1 MSLAPLFQTL
11 RALAGRLPRHALSAQ
26 PDGEVQRHQGLQAL
40 IRYQQ
45 ARKRK
50 LSWALLILGL
60 LVVPLLLPHVA
71 TSASRSSVA
80 SSAGPPPPPAA
91 TSQAGPPAGDGRDAS
106 TSWFCG
112 TPAAV
117 YAHFGLPQTSVPSAA
132 QLSSLPV
139 PGSVEATSQ
148 SLTYDP
154 ANGQL
159 CARSATSLSARFAPP
174 QSAGAGPLTAQAA
187 ASSCG
192 VTDLGACVVDALTTL
207 WNTFVNAFT
216 SFLQN
221 IINSFLNLAFVTFTP
236 PGLTVTNPIVSGLWG
251 WLVGT
256 LDGVLALVLV
266 IGGYNLLFR
275 AERSWYELLPRVILL
290 AVLSN
295 FSLFLLG
302 LFIDLANSFIAD
314 FYTNLAL
321 LGVRQSLYQF
331 LVTLQL
337 PFGFLGVFYT
347 IMLIFLLLISLQMLV
362 RIALLDLLIIVAP
375 LGILC
380 FALPQTSAWG
390 RLWAQAFVSAL
401 IVQPIQIVLLGLGAA
416 LIALPQVGG
425 IAAVFTG
432 TAALYLAFRVPG
444 MLLSSATRAIG
455 SVNGDAGRL
464 ANRAAD
470 VVALLA

>member
-1 MSLAPLFQTL
+1 MVSTPRLQSLRSLLVRLKRYTASAP
-11 RALAGRLPRHALSAQ
+11 REREQ
-26 PDGEVQRHQGLQAL
+26 PLHHLLQARTRHQQRQAWQFRMVLLFVGLV
-40 IRYQQ
+40 I
-45 ARKRK
+45 
-50 LSWALLILGL
+50 
-60 LVVPLLLPHVA
+60 VPLLLPHVA
-71 TSASRSSVA
+71 TSARSVPQTPGEVTSSPVVA
-80 SSAGPPPPPAA
+80 PTP
-91 TSQAGPPAGDGRDAS
+91 AGPPAGDGQDAS
-106 TSWFCG
+106 IAWFCG

-117 YAHFGLPQTSVPSAA
+117 YAHFGLPQTSVPSAVQLA
-132 QLSSLPV
+132 QLPA
-139 PGSVEATSQ
+139 PGSEDATSQ

-154 ANGQL
+154 TQGQL
-159 CARSATSLSARFAPP
+159 CARSGADVLARFTPP
-174 QSAGAGPLTAQAA
+174 QSAGAGPQASEA
-187 ASSCG
+187 PASSCG
-192 VTDLGACVVDALTTL
+192 VTDLGACIVDALTSL
-207 WNTFVNAFT
+207 WNTFISAFT

-236 PGLTVTNPIVSGLWG
+236 PGLTYTNPIVSGLWG

-275 AERSWYELLPRVILL
+275 AERSWYELMPRVILL
-290 AVLSN
+290 AVLAN
-295 FSLFLLG
+295 FSLFLLS

-321 LGVRQSLYQF
+321 LGVRQTLYQF

-337 PFGFLGVFYT
+337 PFGFLAVFYA

-362 RIALLDLLIIVAP
+362 RIALLDLLLILAP

-444 MLLSSATRAIG
+444 MLLSNATRAIG

-470 VVALLA
+470 VAALLV